1 MKEEG
6 FPAMSNPEP
15 LLTEGEVNLKEID
28 KAEEIVERYEGA
40 TRKLSG
46 FRAFLITLVA
56 IGGSVF
62 SLYAAPTTM
71 ITQMLRGIFVMLTL
85 FLTVLAYPAVRQHKN
100 RIPWFDWALA
110 FLAVLPVAYMLWD
123 FEEFIYR
130 MVTPSPLDMLMGVIL
145 IGLIL
150 EAIRR
155 TAGPVLMVI
164 VFGFLVYAYAGQYLP
179 EPWAHRGY
187 SIDRIIGRMYMTL
200 EGIFGVPID
209 VAATFIILFTIYGAF
224 LDRSGAG
231 QFFIDFAFAA
241 MGGKPAGAGRTAL
254 LASFLLGGPAGSG
267 VAVTVTIG
275 SASWPMLKKV
285 GYSKEAAGGFLAAG
299 GLGAVLSPPVMGAA
313 AFLICELLKIS
324 YLEVMAMAI
333 MPTILYFWS
342 IFLMVEFDARRFGV
356 KEVIVEKKG
365 TLWGLF
371 FRYGYHFI
379 SLITIVVF
387 MLFGFTA
394 ILSVFWSIAIV
405 YALSFIRRETA
416 LTPRKLMDALRKGTM
431 DVLSV
436 AATCAGAGIIVGV
449 VTLTGLG
456 LQISTIIVDMAG
468 GNLMIT
474 IIYTA
479 IALWVIG
486 LAVPVTGTY
495 IIAVAICAPAL
506 IKLGVP
512 DYAAHM
518 FIFYYAVLAEVTPP
532 TALNAFAA
540 AALTGGDP
548 YKTTMLSWKYTLPAF
563 LVPFMF
569 TSHPSGVGL
578 LLKGDLMNI
587 ILTNLTALVGVGVL
601 AAGMSGWLFRR
612 TVWVERVLLIAAGFI
627 LVYPAP
633 LADVVGVTLA
643 AAVAIRQWLTRTP
656 ADKYKEGIAI
666 NP

>member
-6 FPAMSNPEP
+6 FLAMNNTEP
-15 LLTEGEVNLKEID
+15 LRMKGEINPLKID
-28 KAEEIVERYEGA
+28 EVEEIVERYEGA
-40 TRKLSG
+40 TRKLGG
-46 FRAFLITLVA
+46 FPALLITLVA
-56 IGGSVF
+56 IGSSVF
-62 SLYAAPTTM
+62 SLYAAPTT
-71 ITQMLRGIFVMLTL
+71 IVTQMLRGVFVMLTL
-85 FLTVLAYPAVRQHKN
+85 FLTVLAYPAVQKHRN

-110 FLAVLPVAYMLWD
+110 FLSILPVAYMLWD

-130 MVTPSPLDMLMGVIL
+130 MVTPTPLDMVMGLIL

-155 TAGPVLMVI
+155 TAGGVLAVI
-164 VFGFLVYAYAGQYLP
+164 VLGFLLYAYMGQYLP
-179 EPWAHRGY
+179 APWNHRGY
-187 SIDRIIGRMYMTL
+187 SIDRIVGRMYMTL

-231 QFFIDFAFAA
+231 QFFIDFAFSA

-313 AFLICELLKIS
+313 AFLICEILKIS
-324 YLEVMAMAI
+324 YLEVMAMAV
-333 MPTILYFWS
+333 MPTILYYWS

-356 KEVIVEKKG
+356 KEVLVDKKG
-365 TLWGLF
+365 TPWELF
-371 FRYGYHFI
+371 LRYGYHFI
-379 SLITIVVF
+379 SLITIVIF

-416 LTPRKLMDALRKGTM
+416 LTPRKLLDALRKGTM

-468 GNLMIT
+468 GNLIVT

-569 TSHPSGVGL
+569 TSHPSGIGL

-587 ILTNLTALVGVGVL
+587 ILTNLTALIGVGVL

-612 TVWVERVLLIAAGFI
+612 TVWVERILLIVAGFI

-633 LADVVGVTLA
+633 LADAVGVTLA
-643 AAVAIRQWLTRTP
+643 AGVAIRQWRTRTP
-656 ADKYKEGIAI
+656 AGENQKGVATA
-666 NP
+666 P

>member
-1 MKEEG
+1 MNN
-6 FPAMSNPEP
+6 PALPPMG
-15 LLTEGEVNLKEID
+15 GEISSKDVEKV
-28 KAEEIVERYEGA
+28 EEIVERYEGA
-40 TRKLSG
+40 TRKLGG
-46 FRAFLITLVA
+46 FPALLITLVA
-56 IGGSVF
+56 IGTSVF
-62 SLYAAPTTM
+62 SLYAAPAT
-71 ITQMLRGIFVMLTL
+71 IVTQMLRGVFVMCTL
-85 FLTVLAYPAVRQHKN
+85 FLTVLAYPAARRYRD
-100 RIPWFDWALA
+100 RIPWFDWVLA
-110 FLAVLPVAYMLWD
+110 FLAILPVAHMLTD
-123 FEEFIYR
+123 FDEFIYR
-130 MVTPSPLDMLMGVIL
+130 MVTPTPLDMAMGLIL

-155 TAGPVLMVI
+155 TAGTILMVI
-164 VFGFLVYAYAGQYLP
+164 VFGFLMYAYMGQYLP
-179 EPWAHRGY
+179 APWNHRGY
-187 SIDRIIGRMYMTL
+187 SIDRIVGRMYMTL
-200 EGIFGVPID
+200 EGIFGVPTD
-209 VAATFIILFTIYGAF
+209 VASTFIILFTIYGAF

-231 QFFIDFAFAA
+231 QFFIDFAFSA

-275 SASWPMLKKV
+275 SASWPMLRKV

-313 AFLICELLKIS
+313 AFLICEILRIS

-333 MPTILYFWS
+333 MPTILYYWS

-356 KEVIVEKKG
+356 QEVLVEKKG
-365 TLWGLF
+365 TLWELF
-371 FRYGYHFI
+371 RRYGYHFI

-405 YALSFIRRETA
+405 YALSFIHRETA
-416 LTPRKLMDALRKGTM
+416 LTPRKLLDALKKGTM

-468 GNLMIT
+468 GNLIVT

-587 ILTNLTALVGVGVL
+587 ILTNLTALVGIGVL

-612 TVWVERVLLIAAGFI
+612 TTWIERVLLIIAGFI

-633 LADVVGVTLA
+633 LADAVGVTLA
-643 AAVAIRQWLTRTP
+643 AAVAIRQWRTRTP
-656 ADKYKEGIAI
+656 ADENKKGIAI